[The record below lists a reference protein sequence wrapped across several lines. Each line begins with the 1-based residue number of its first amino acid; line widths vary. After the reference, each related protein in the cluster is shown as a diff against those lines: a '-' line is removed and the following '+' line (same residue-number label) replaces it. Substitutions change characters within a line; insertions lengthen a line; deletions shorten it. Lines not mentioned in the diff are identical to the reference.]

1 MIKTNQDILGEQCIR
16 NSLPQGDAVSGPY
29 RLIEKGMFR
38 ESMQNRKA
46 IGILRLVS
54 GMVKS
59 AGEVGVD
66 IVKYLVKQRSQQ
78 QLFWQN
84 FQLLLREKE
93 RLQTEETT
101 KD

>member
-46 IGILRLVS
+46 VGILRLV
-54 GMVKS
+54 
-59 AGEVGVD
+59 
-66 IVKYLVKQRSQQ
+66 
-78 QLFWQN
+78 
-84 FQLLLREKE
+84 
-93 RLQTEETT
+93 
-101 KD
+101 